1 MNYTFPKNFLWG
13 GATAANQCEG
23 AYNED
28 GKGLDI
34 QDFMP
39 DGIMKG
45 PSNTVLERNLKLK
58 GINPGLAV
66 ILVGEDNASKIYVKN
81 KKRCCDELGIFS
93 EEFYFPEDTSE
104 KEIINLIEK
113 LNQDKKINGILVQ
126 LPLPSHINQKNITE
140 SILPEK
146 DVDAFH
152 SSTIGNLLTNHT
164 KLLPC
169 TPAGIIEIFH
179 RENISL
185 VGKHCVII
193 GRSNIVGKPLMH
205 CCLNKNAT
213 VTVCHSKTQ
222 NLAQKAKEADI
233 LISAIGKAQ
242 FVTADMVK
250 ENAVVI
256 DVGINRLENG
266 KITGDVDFENVKEKA
281 SYITP
286 VPGGVGPMTIAM
298 LMNNVIKA
306 TKRQNGM
313 ID

>member
-1 MNYTFPKNFLWG
+1 M
-13 GATAANQCEG
+13 AVII
-23 AYNED
+23 D
-28 GKGLDI
+28 GKSLAKKIRDGLKD
-34 QDFMP
+34 D
-39 DGIMKG
+39 
-45 PSNTVLERNLKLK
+45 VAKLK
-58 GINPGLAV
+58 KKGIIPKLAV
-66 ILVGEDNASKIYVKN
+66 IMVGDDKASKVYVKN
-81 KKRCCDELGIFS
+81 KSKACEDVGIEYKEYLLSSNTKQKELI
-93 EEFYFPEDTSE
+93 E
-104 KEIINLIEK
+104 LIEK
-113 LNQDKKINGILVQ
+113 LNQDKTINGILLQ
-126 LPLPSHINQKNITE
+126 SPIPANLDINEAFRTISPQ
-140 SILPEK
+140 K
-146 DVDAFH
+146 DVDGFNPVNV
-152 SSTIGNLLTNHT
+152 G
-164 KLLPC
+164 KLVLNQDTFVSC
-169 TPAGIIEIFH
+169 TPYGIMKMFEKY
-179 RENISL
+179 NIDL
-185 VGKHCVII
+185 TGKNVVIL

-222 NLAQKAKEADI
+222 NLVQKAKEADI